1 MCFSFELTLYLVK
14 KKTYLEC
21 KTTNSFKYL
30 SYFGSK
36 ADHD

>member
-14 KKTYLEC
+14 KTYLEC
-21 KTTNSFKYL
+21 KITNSYNYL